1 MVKLIF
7 IVLVFEIIKQTST
20 CSEVWRPGEKTHLRN
35 PQQIEQYISFS
46 ILTNHSMSSEVKNK
60 NKEFKTYEKK
70 LNVGPI
76 ET

>member
-20 CSEVWRPGEKTHLRN
+20 CSEVWHPGEKTHLGN
-35 PQQIEQYISFS
+35 PQQIKQYISFS
-46 ILTNHSMSSEVKNK
+46 ISTYDSISSEVKKK
-60 NKEFKTYEKK
+60 NKEFKTLKK
-70 LNVGPI
+70 N